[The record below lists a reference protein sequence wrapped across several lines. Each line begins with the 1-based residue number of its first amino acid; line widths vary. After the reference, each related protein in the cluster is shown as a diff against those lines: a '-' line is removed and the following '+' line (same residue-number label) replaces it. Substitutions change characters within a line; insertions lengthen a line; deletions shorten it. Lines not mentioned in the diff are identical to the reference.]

1 MTLDK
6 CAELY
11 ANLKDRVKV
20 SFGVG
25 THLTNDFEDV
35 DPLQIVM
42 KLTSVNGRPVAKVS
56 DSPGKGM
63 CKDDAYLSYLKKVF
77 KIV

>member
-1 MTLDK
+1 MELILKQRVLFFSDGLTLDK

-56 DSPGKGM
+56 DREGKQG
-63 CKDDAYLSYLKKVF
+63 
-77 KIV
+77 